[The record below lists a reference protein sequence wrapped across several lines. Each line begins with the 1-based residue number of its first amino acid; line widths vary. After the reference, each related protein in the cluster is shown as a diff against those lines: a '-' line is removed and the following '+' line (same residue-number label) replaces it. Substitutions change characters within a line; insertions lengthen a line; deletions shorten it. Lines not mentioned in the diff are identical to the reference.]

1 MRVCLK
7 KFDMNTLIYSQG
19 LETPLSTDTDWR
31 NEEKNLTSRA
41 VDGIGNNDLYNLDT
55 YIYALI
61 LHIFE
66 LVEDKKIPVSLPV
79 YKNVVK
85 IQKKIR
91 WYRDAYQKIC

>member
-1 MRVCLK
+1 
-7 KFDMNTLIYSQG
+7 MNTLIYSQG